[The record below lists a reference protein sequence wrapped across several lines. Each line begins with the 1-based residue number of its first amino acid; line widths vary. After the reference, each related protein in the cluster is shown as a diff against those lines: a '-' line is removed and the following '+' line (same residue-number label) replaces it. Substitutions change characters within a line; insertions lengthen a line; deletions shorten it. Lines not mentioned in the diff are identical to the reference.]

1 MGAHC
6 DACRVS
12 GKLSPVR
19 LPHREDMTLLLR
31 INLALGTAFVLAA
44 LLLVYV
50 CSRLLE
56 TNAQQELLREAGL
69 MMDSAVATF
78 AYTSE
83 EILPLLQEPMQS
95 TFLPQSVP
103 FYATTQNFLKLHT
116 QHPEYSFKE
125 ATLNPTNPRDRA
137 MDWEADLIQQFR
149 NSTEAHEIVGERDT
163 PLGRSLYLA
172 RPIRVAAEC
181 LACHGSASAA
191 PATLRARYGS
201 NNGFGWQPDEVV
213 GARVISVPL
222 AAAEGD
228 AHRALHG
235 IVIAIAA
242 VFSLLLLLANALV
255 YGLTVRPLRRISRI
269 ADALS
274 RGESPAENFPGRGST
289 EITALGRAFERMRI
303 SLEKALKLLER

>member
-1 MGAHC
+1 MN
-6 DACRVS
+6 
-12 GKLSPVR
+12 
-19 LPHREDMTLLLR
+19 LLLR

-44 LLLVYV
+44 LLMVYV
-50 CSRLLE
+50 SARLLE
-56 TNAQQELLREAGL
+56 TNARDELLREAGL

-83 EILPLLQEPMQS
+83 EILPLLAEPMQS

-103 FYATTQNFLKLHT
+103 FYATTQNFLKLHA

-149 NSTEAHEIVGERDT
+149 NSAQAREIVGERDT

-172 RPIRVAAEC
+172 RPIQVTAEC
-181 LACHGSASAA
+181 LTCHGSASAA
-191 PATLRARYGS
+191 PATLRARYGT

-222 AAAEGD
+222 AAAEAD
-228 AHRALHG
+228 AQRALKG
-235 IVIAIAA
+235 IAIAIA
-242 VFSLLLLLANALV
+242 VLFSLLLLLVNALV

-269 ADALS
+269 ADSLS
-274 RGESPAENFPGRGST
+274 RGESPDERFADRGST
-289 EITALGRAFERMRI
+289 EITSLARAFERMRI
-303 SLEKALKLLER
+303 SLEKSLKLLER

>member
-1 MGAHC
+1 MPGAC
-6 DACRVS
+6 LANSRLRACAAPGR
-12 GKLSPVR
+12 P
-19 LPHREDMTLLLR
+19 MNLLLR

-44 LLLVYV
+44 LLLAYV

-56 TNAQQELLREAGL
+56 TNAQQELMREAGL

-78 AYTSE
+78 AYNSE
-83 EILPLLQEPMQS
+83 EILPLLQEPMQA

-103 FYATTQNFLKLHT
+103 FYATTQNFLKLHA

-137 MDWEADLIQQFR
+137 TDWEADLIQQFR
-149 NSTEAHEIVGERDT
+149 NSTQAHEVVGERDT

-172 RPIRVAAEC
+172 RPIRVTPEC
-181 LACHGSASAA
+181 LSCHGSASAA

-201 NNGFGWQPDEVV
+201 NNGFGWQSDEVV

-222 AAAEGD
+222 AAAEAD
-228 AHRALHG
+228 AHRALRG
-235 IVIAIAA
+235 IVVAIAV
-242 VFSLLLLLANALV
+242 VFSLLLLLANVLV
-255 YGLTVRPLRRISRI
+255 HGLTVRPLRRIARI

-274 RGESPAENFPGRGST
+274 RGESPAENFPGGGTT
-289 EITALGRAFERMRI
+289 EITALARAFERMRI
-303 SLEKALKLLER
+303 SLEKTLKLLGH

>member
-1 MGAHC
+1 MPGASLANSRLR
-6 DACRVS
+6 ACAAP
-12 GKLSPVR
+12 GMPLN
-19 LPHREDMTLLLR
+19 LLLR

-44 LLLVYV
+44 LLMVYV

-56 TNAQQELLREAGL
+56 TNARGELVREAAL

-83 EILPLLQEPMQS
+83 EVLPLLQEPMQS

-103 FYATTQNFLKLHT
+103 FYATTQNFLRLHA

-149 NSTEAHEIVGERDT
+149 NSVQAHEIVGERDT

-172 RPIRVAAEC
+172 RPIRVTPEC
-181 LACHGSASAA
+181 LTCHGMASAA
-191 PATLRARYGS
+191 PATLRARYGT

-222 AAAEGD
+222 AAAEAA
-228 AHRALHG
+228 AHRALKD
-235 IVIAIAA
+235 IAIAIA
-242 VFSLLLLLANALV
+242 VLFSLLLLLANALV
-255 YGLTVRPLRRISRI
+255 YRLTVRPLRRISRI
-269 ADALS
+269 ADAVS
-274 RGESPAENFPGRGST
+274 RGESPAGNFPGGGST
-289 EITALGRAFERMRI
+289 EITSLARAFERMRI
-303 SLEKALKLLER
+303 SLEKSLKLLER

>member
-1 MGAHC
+1 MN
-6 DACRVS
+6 
-12 GKLSPVR
+12 
-19 LPHREDMTLLLR
+19 LLLR
-31 INLALGTAFVLAA
+31 MNLALGTAFVLAA
-44 LLLVYV
+44 LLLIYV
-50 CSRLLE
+50 CSRLLAA
-56 TNAQQELLREAGL
+56 NAQHELVREAGL

-83 EILPLLQEPMQS
+83 EILPLLQESMQS

-103 FYATTQNFLKLHT
+103 FYATTQNFLKLHA

-149 NSTEAHEIVGERDT
+149 NSPEAHEIVGERDT

-172 RPIRVAAEC
+172 RPIRVTAEC
-181 LACHGSASAA
+181 LTCHGSASAA
-191 PATLRARYGS
+191 PATLRARYGA

-213 GARVISVPL
+213 GTRVISVPL
-222 AAAEGD
+222 AAAEAD
-228 AHRALHG
+228 AHRALQG

-242 VFSLLLLLANALV
+242 VFLVLLVLTNALV
-255 YGLTVRPLRRISRI
+255 YGLSVRPLRRISLI

-274 RGESPAENFPGRGST
+274 RGELPAESFPERGST
-289 EITALGRAFERMRI
+289 EITALARAFERMRI
-303 SLEKALKLLER
+303 SLEKALKLLEH

>member
-1 MGAHC
+1 MN
-6 DACRVS
+6 
-12 GKLSPVR
+12 
-19 LPHREDMTLLLR
+19 LLLR

-44 LLLVYV
+44 LLLVYI

-56 TNAQQELLREAGL
+56 TNARQELMREAGL
-69 MMDSAVATF
+69 MMDSAVA
-78 AYTSE
+78 ASVYTSE

-103 FYATTQNFLKLHT
+103 FYATTQNFLKLHA

-149 NSTEAHEIVGERDT
+149 NSSEAHEIVGERDT

-172 RPIRVAAEC
+172 RPIRVTAEC
-181 LACHGSASAA
+181 LTCHGSANAA

-222 AAAEGD
+222 AAAEAD
-228 AHRALHG
+228 AHRALRG
-235 IVIAIAA
+235 IVIAVAA
-242 VFSLLLLLANALV
+242 VFALLLLLMNALV
-255 YGLTVRPLRRISRI
+255 YSLTVRPLRRISRI

-274 RGESPAENFPGRGST
+274 RGESPVENFPAQGST
-289 EITALGRAFERMRI
+289 EIRSLARAFERMRI
-303 SLEKALKLLER
+303 SLEKTLKLLEP